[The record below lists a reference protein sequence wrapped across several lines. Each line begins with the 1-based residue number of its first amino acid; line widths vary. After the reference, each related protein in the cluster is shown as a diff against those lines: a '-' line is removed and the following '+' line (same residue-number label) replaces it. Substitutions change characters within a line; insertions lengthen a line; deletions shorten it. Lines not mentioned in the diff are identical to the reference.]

1 LSEERKEK
9 KKKGRRE
16 DEIFFVLADLDLST
30 SFSQLLR
37 ALSHPPPL
45 SLLPLCRNRHGEI
58 KTLLLLLFVRNQVEA
73 NASEERSGTKSLST
87 SLSRS
92 RARAT
97 RKEKTPISIKNPLS
111 FNACCQT

>member
-1 LSEERKEK
+1 
-9 KKKGRRE
+9 
-16 DEIFFVLADLDLST
+16 
-30 SFSQLLR
+30 
-37 ALSHPPPL
+37 
-45 SLLPLCRNRHGEI
+45 
-58 KTLLLLLFVRNQVEA
+58 LLLLFVRNQVEA